1 MGEVPLKLA
10 RGGKDYLLIKSGEV
24 FTDLLPNEI
33 EASSIT
39 MELDL
44 PAVVNAPIKE
54 GDQVGTIRLM
64 LAGEEIG
71 SVRAVA
77 AEDVDASLIA
87 TLIDQFKRL
96 FRSFLAKLGLRSWRP

>member
-44 PAVVNAPIKE
+44 PP
-54 GDQVGTIRLM
+54 
-64 LAGEEIG
+64 
-71 SVRAVA
+71 
-77 AEDVDASLIA
+77 
-87 TLIDQFKRL
+87 
-96 FRSFLAKLGLRSWRP
+96 W